1 MTSADA
7 EHVKPAG
14 GGEATGLPATG
25 AFAPRAA
32 DARVECSSPS
42 DPNVGDERTTPMSSA
57 AVIKLEGVAWIAT
70 RRVHPWHHEP
80 IVMHS
85 PDLMTLMV
93 GVQQGDERA
102 FAELYDAL
110 SAVVFG
116 TVKRVL
122 RDPAMS
128 EEVAQEVFVEL
139 WRTAERF
146 DPERASVSTWAV
158 TLARRR
164 AVDRVRREQSQRD
177 RIERAGQK
185 RAEEAPMPDDAV
197 VASLDAERVSRAVA
211 DLPDDQRAVIEMSFI
226 DGESHAV
233 IAERLDL
240 PLGTVKSRVRGGLKK
255 LSGTLGGER

>member
-1 MTSADA
+1 MSSESDPT
-7 EHVKPAG
+7 
-14 GGEATGLPATG
+14 GGEKRTNHVH
-25 AFAPRAA
+25 AFATTDLDGAA
-32 DARVECSSPS
+32 W
-42 DPNVGDERTTPMSSA
+42 
-57 AVIKLEGVAWIAT
+57 VAHA
-70 RRVHPWHHEP
+70 VHPWHHVP

-85 PDLMTLMV
+85 PDLVTLMAD
-93 GVQQGDERA
+93 VQQGDERA

-110 SAVVFG
+110 SGVVFG

-122 RDPAMS
+122 RDTAMS
-128 EEVAQEVFVEL
+128 EEVTQEVFVEL

-146 DPERASVSTWAV
+146 DPDRASISTWAV

-177 RIERAGQK
+177 RIERAGQ
-185 RAEEAPMPDDAV
+185 RRPDEASTPDAAAV
-197 VASLDAERVSRAVA
+197 SSFEAERVHRAVA
-211 DLPDDQRAVIEMSFI
+211 DLPDDQRTVIEMAFI
-226 DGESHAV
+226 QGDSHAV